1 MPATDYGLG
10 QLSMTS
16 VRLPTNTKNE
26 EIRFVCWGGRF
37 RINVTK
43 NNEMRPIFEFICNGE
58 KGLAIRRVMERTI
71 KASPGTR
78 YPIIFSTWDNNERKY
93 KPSHALTFVKD
104 DKNIYHVELKYKG
117 ITYDSIVKG
126 PSGIAFGSEAMSDAE
141 KSSFGMEYLLDYVA
155 NTVRIQEI
163 LTNKKMERPAGSP
176 PPSSGSAGS
185 TPADDT
191 DFF

>member
-1 MPATDYGLG
+1 MPTADYGLG
-10 QLSMTS
+10 QLSMSS
-16 VRLPTNTKNE
+16 VRLPTSTKNE

-43 NNEMRPIFEFICNGE
+43 TGDLKPIFEFICNGE
-58 KGLAIRRVMERTI
+58 KGIVVRRIIERII

-78 YPIIFSTWDNNERKY
+78 YPIIFSSWDNNERKW

-117 ITYDSIVKG
+117 ITYDATIKG
-126 PSGIAFGSEAMSDAE
+126 PAGIAFGSEAMSEAE
-141 KSSFGMEYLLDYVA
+141 KSSFGIENLLDYVA
-155 NTVRIQEI
+155 NTVRIQEV
-163 LTNKKMERPAGSP
+163 LTNKKMERTGGSA
-176 PPSSGSAGS
+176 PSSSQSGS
-185 TPADDT
+185 TPADDA